1 MTTEENKTG
10 KGTRTGSANGTAAR
24 RTVQGAAGRAKEES
38 AGSAQRA
45 KDSATAAEKA
55 AATGT
60 TALGAAASHAGRS
73 AAAGLDSGRKAAASL
88 GTSVTS
94 GATLAWTAVKDR
106 KRIAAGA
113 GAGFVGLM
121 GAAFAAGRATAK
133 SHTKGG
139 PLTRLTS
146 GRI

>member
-1 MTTEENKTG
+1 MTTEENNTG
-10 KGTRTGSANGTAAR
+10 KETRNGSANGTAAR
-24 RTVQGAAGRAKEES
+24 KKVQGAAERAKQNGANS
-38 AGSAQRA
+38 ARQA

-55 AATGT
+55 AESGT

-73 AAAGLDSGRKAAASL
+73 AAAGLDSGRKVAASL

-94 GATLAWTAVKDR
+94 GATLAWTVVKDR
-106 KRIAAGA
+106 KKIAAGA

-121 GAAFAAGRATAK
+121 GAAFAVGRATAK
-133 SHTKGG
+133 THAKGG